1 VERRIYILNIYTNG
15 KIVYIIC
22 PYISVLDQ
30 AQAQERVHN
39 PMEDLVRYRKQSL
52 SRSLGLLR
60 TAKEEA
66 HPPTFFVCLR
76 PPQKSTENPFHWFP
90 WEPMGSHR
98 SPCVPWR
105 SLTSNS
111 RRRSPTW
118 VSSSRVR
125 VSEDFRFAVRDDAME
140 LQPSFSALN
149 CRCNSCT
156 SPAAAFNCRALA
168 LPASTSSCNW
178 REHLSP

>member
-1 VERRIYILNIYTNG
+1 MSSDFERSGEEPAPVRCFRVRPRQFGGFRARVERRIYILNIYTNG

-76 PPQKSTENPFHWFP
+76 PPQKSTEIHSIGSHGSP
-90 WEPMGSHR
+90 WVPIGPHVSPCHGVGSPWVPMGS
-98 SPCVPWR
+98 PW
-105 SLTSNS
+105 L
-111 RRRSPTW
+111 PW
-118 VSSSRVR
+118 KIQ
-125 VSEDFRFAVRDDAME
+125 E
-140 LQPSFSALN
+140 
-149 CRCNSCT
+149 CRKQWILMKT
-156 SPAAAFNCRALA
+156 
-168 LPASTSSCNW
+168 TIW
-178 REHLSP
+178 